1 MLHISL
7 SQSMY
12 GVFSFYLHLYL
23 PENVAVIKRWV
34 NGNQQQAPTLMS
46 RSAIVARLT
55 VNTLIHCDQCC
66 QTGNREYTY
75 VQTNQAILIYTI
87 VFLRLYPRNTLGSSY
102 FLSFFLFLQQ
112 SCFAMALFK
121 NLISFLRLP
130 LISFSGQ
137 RNMLLE
143 CALRQ

>member
-46 RSAIVARLT
+46 RSPIVARLT
-55 VNTLIHCDQCC
+55 VNTLIHLCC

-75 VQTNQAILIYTI
+75 TLMSKHTKVHLICI
-87 VFLRLYPRNTLGSSY
+87 QLYFYDCIPGTHLGLIIFY
-102 FLSFFLFLQQ
+102 PF
-112 SCFAMALFK
+112 SCFFCNK
-121 NLISFLRLP
+121 HVLP
-130 LISFSGQ
+130 WPCSRTL
-137 RNMLLE
+137 
-143 CALRQ
+143 